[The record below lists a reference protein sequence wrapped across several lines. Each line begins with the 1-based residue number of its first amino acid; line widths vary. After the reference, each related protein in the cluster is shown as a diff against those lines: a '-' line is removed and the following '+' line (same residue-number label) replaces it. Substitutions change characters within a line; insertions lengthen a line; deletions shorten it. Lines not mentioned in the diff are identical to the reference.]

1 MYGTRNTEDGDGIIS
16 LVRETADGLG
26 RLMGD
31 HIKLARLELVSDL
44 KAYVQKAGLLTVMA
58 VFLALGYALACVGL
72 SLVLAQ
78 WWGAIAGFFAVGGFH
93 VLVGGIGL
101 AVGIR
106 NLRQTH
112 LLDETINEVSR
123 SVSTLTERV
132 APVGG
137 LRGDHHREGSRA

>member
-1 MYGTRNTEDGDGIIS
+1 MYKTRGTEDGDGIIS

-44 KAYVQKAGLLTVMA
+44 KAYARQSVLVTVMA

-78 WWGAIAGFFAVGGFH
+78 WWGSYAAFFAVAGFH

-101 AVGIR
+101 AVGMR

-112 LLDETINEVSR
+112 LMDETFTEVSR

-132 APVGG
+132 ANGGG
-137 LRGDHHREGSRA
+137 LRADHHREGSRA

>member
-1 MYGTRNTEDGDGIIS
+1 MYGTRTTEDGDNIIS

-44 KAYVQKAGLLTVMA
+44 KAYVQKSVLMTVMA
-58 VFLALGYALACVGL
+58 VFLALGYALACIGL

-78 WWGAIAGFFAVGGFH
+78 WWGSYAGFFAVAGFH

-101 AVGIR
+101 LVGVR
-106 NLRQTH
+106 NLRQTR
-112 LLDETINEVSR
+112 LLDETFNEVSR
-123 SVSTLTERV
+123 SVSTLKDRAV
-132 APVGG
+132 NSGG
-137 LRGDHHREGSRA
+137 LRADHHREGSRA